1 MVVFLFPGMG
11 NPKQMAGMLKQFGI
25 KTEQLEAEKVTI
37 ESKGKKLVFKNP
49 QITVMDMKGQKIF
62 TIIGEPEEEPSIS
75 EDDVKMVME
84 QAGATKKQ
92 AEEALKKHSGDI
104 AEAITELKK

>member
-1 MVVFLFPGMG
+1 MFPGMG

-25 KTEQLEAEKVTI
+25 KTEELEAEKVTI
-37 ESKGKKLVFKNP
+37 ESKGKKIVIKNP
-49 QITVMDMKGQKIF
+49 KITVMHVQGQKVF
-62 TIIGEPEEEPSIS
+62 TIMGEPEEAANSAS
-75 EDDVKMVME
+75 EDDVKLVME

-92 AEEALKKHSGDI
+92 AEEALKKHNGDI